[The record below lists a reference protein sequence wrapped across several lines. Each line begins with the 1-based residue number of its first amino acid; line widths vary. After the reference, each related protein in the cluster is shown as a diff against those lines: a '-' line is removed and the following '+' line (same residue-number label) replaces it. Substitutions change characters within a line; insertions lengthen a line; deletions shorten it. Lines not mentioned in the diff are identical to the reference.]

1 VEPESVRDDEDM
13 EANPGDVVRVRKGP
27 FQGFEGVVAD
37 RLNDD
42 AALVI
47 LDIFGRTAKAELP
60 LRYLEDDAPGSGG
73 AGVREPRRP
82 LPPDDSGVATLS
94 DEESSNG
101 SITG

>member
-1 VEPESVRDDEDM
+1 MV
-13 EANPGDVVRVRKGP
+13 NPGDAVRVRRGP

-47 LDIFGRTAKAELP
+47 LDIFGRTAQAELP

-73 AGVREPRRP
+73 AGAREPRRP
-82 LPPDDSGVATLS
+82 LPSHGSGVATLAGG
-94 DEESSNG
+94 ESSDRRSPDN
-101 SITG
+101 